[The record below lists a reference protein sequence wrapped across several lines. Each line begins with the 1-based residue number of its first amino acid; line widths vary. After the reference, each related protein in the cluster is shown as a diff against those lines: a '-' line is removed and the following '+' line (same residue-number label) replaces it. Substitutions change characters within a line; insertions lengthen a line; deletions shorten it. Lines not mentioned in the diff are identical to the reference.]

1 MALKI
6 YNTLSRSVEPFKS
19 ITPGKVGMYV
29 CGVTVYDDCHIGHGR
44 TFIAFDVARRWL
56 QESGYDVKFVRN
68 VTDVDDKIIKR
79 AAERKILPSE
89 LAETYTKRMQ
99 EDLEELGCLPP
110 SVEPRATQY
119 IPKMLALI
127 EKLEEKGY
135 AYQDK
140 NGDVDF
146 SVRKFKP
153 YGALSGKKVDELQ
166 PGERVKVEEAKQ
178 DPLDFALWKRAKPGE
193 PEWDSK
199 WGKGRPGWH
208 IECSAMSCDLLGERV
223 KVEEAKQDP
232 LDFALWKRA
241 KPGEPEWDS
250 KWGKGRPGWHIECSA
265 MSCDLLGETFDI
277 HGGGP
282 DLMFPHH
289 ENEIAQSEAANGK
302 KFVNTWMHS
311 GPLRVNGEKM
321 SKSLGNF
328 WTIRDA
334 LKETNTQY
342 GDKNGNETLRFFL
355 LRSHYRSPIDFSSAL
370 VEDAHQALIRL
381 YTALKNTSADDK
393 PLDWNEKYAAQFK
406 EAMDDDFNTAQ
417 AVAVLFELAKEV
429 NQTKSPELARQ
440 LKKLGGVLGILQL
453 DPEAFV
459 KGAVDSVDEAAVEA
473 LIAERKAAKAAK
485 NWARADEIRKELL
498 EKNIVLEDAPGGVT
512 TWRRA

>member
-19 ITPGKVGMYV
+19 ITPEKVGMYV

-99 EDLEELGCLPP
+99 EDLGELGCLPP

-166 PGERVKVEEAKQ
+166 PGERV
-178 DPLDFALWKRAKPGE
+178 R
-193 PEWDSK
+193 
-199 WGKGRPGWH
+199 
-208 IECSAMSCDLLGERV
+208 
-223 KVEEAKQDP
+223 VEEAKQDP

-289 ENEIAQSEAANGK
+289 ENEIAQSTCAHDGQY
-302 KFVNTWMHS
+302 VNYWMHS
-311 GPLRVNGEKM
+311 GMVMVDREKM

-328 WTIRDA
+328 FTVRDV
-334 LKETNTQY
+334 LKYYDAETVRY
-342 GDKNGNETLRFFL
+342 FL
-355 LRSHYRSPIDFSSAL
+355 MSGHYRSQLNYSEENLKQARAAL
-370 VEDAHQALIRL
+370 ERL
-381 YTALKNTSADDK
+381 YTALRGTDK
-393 PLDWNEKYAAQFK
+393 TVAPAGGEAFEARFI
-406 EAMDDDFNTAQ
+406 EAMDDDFNTPEAYS
-417 AVAVLFELAKEV
+417 VLFDMAREV
-429 NQTKSPELARQ
+429 NR
-440 LKKLGGVLGILQL
+440 LKAEDMAAANAMASHLRKLSSVLGLLEQE
-453 DPEAFV
+453 PEAFLQS
-459 KGAVDSVDEAAVEA
+459 GAQADDSEVAEIEA
-473 LIAERKAAKAAK
+473 LIQQRLDARKAKDWAAADA
-485 NWARADEIRKELL
+485 ARDRLNEMG
-498 EKNIVLEDAPGGVT
+498 IVLEDGPQGT
-512 TWRRA
+512 TWRRK

>member
-208 IECSAMSCDLLGERV
+208 IECSAMSCDLLGE
-223 KVEEAKQDP
+223 
-232 LDFALWKRA
+232 
-241 KPGEPEWDS
+241 
-250 KWGKGRPGWHIECSA
+250 
-265 MSCDLLGETFDI
+265 TFDI

-321 SKSLGNF
+321 SKSRGNVVDPNDVVDEYGADVLRLYVLF
-328 WTIRDA
+328 MGDYEKAAPWSESSVKGCKRFVDRIWA
-334 LKETNTQY
+334 LQ
-342 GDKNGNETLRFFL
+342 DKVVDSNEYSDK
-355 LRSHYRSPIDFSSAL
+355 LRSLMHKTIKKVS
-370 VEDAHQALIRL
+370 
-381 YTALKNTSADDK
+381 DDIESMK
-393 PLDWNEKYAAQFK
+393 
-406 EAMDDDFNTAQ
+406 FNTAIAAMMTLLNEIYNVGSITKKEFRDLLIILNPFAPHVTEELYQ
-417 AVAVLFELAKEV
+417 MIGCEGVLDEQEWVTYDEALCKDDTIEIVCQINGKVKSKLTIPTDAAKDDVIALAK
-429 NQTKSPELARQ
+429 A
-440 LKKLGGVLGILQL
+440 
-453 DPEAFV
+453 
-459 KGAVDSVDEAAVEA
+459 DEAIV
-473 LIAERKAAKAAK
+473 KAT
-485 NWARADEIRKELL
+485 EG
-498 EKNIVLEDAPGGVT
+498 KNIVKEIYVPNKLVNLVVK
-512 TWRRA
+512 

>member
-1 MALKI
+1 MRI
-6 YNTLSRSVEPFKS
+6 SS
-19 ITPGKVGMYV
+19 
-29 CGVTVYDDCHIGHGR
+29 R
-44 TFIAFDVARRWL
+44 TFAGIAHVFTKQQPPQD
-56 QESGYDVKFVRN
+56 GG
-68 VTDVDDKIIKR
+68 
-79 AAERKILPSE
+79 PSE
-89 LAETYTKRMQ
+89 PMTRVERRQAARKARTIKTWKKAAAGVAAVATMLGGMGVASTALASDR
-99 EDLEELGCLPP
+99 D
-110 SVEPRATQY
+110 S
-119 IPKMLALI
+119 
-127 EKLEEKGY
+127 
-135 AYQDK
+135 YQDTVGNATFEQAREQYGLTESMK
-140 NGDVDF
+140 NGAILHAWMW
-146 SVRKFKP
+146 SFKTITEHMP
-153 YGALSGKKVDELQ
+153 
-166 PGERVKVEEAKQ
+166 
-178 DPLDFALWKRAKPGE
+178 
-193 PEWDSK
+193 
-199 WGKGRPGWH
+199 
-208 IECSAMSCDLLGERV
+208 
-223 KVEEAKQDP
+223 
-232 LDFALWKRA
+232 
-241 KPGEPEWDS
+241 
-250 KWGKGRPGWHIECSA
+250 
-265 MSCDLLGETFDI
+265 
-277 HGGGP
+277 
-282 DLMFPHH
+282 
-289 ENEIAQSEAANGK
+289 EIAAAGYTSVQTEPMSKIKEVAANGK

>member
-208 IECSAMSCDLLGERV
+208 IECSAMSCDLPGERV